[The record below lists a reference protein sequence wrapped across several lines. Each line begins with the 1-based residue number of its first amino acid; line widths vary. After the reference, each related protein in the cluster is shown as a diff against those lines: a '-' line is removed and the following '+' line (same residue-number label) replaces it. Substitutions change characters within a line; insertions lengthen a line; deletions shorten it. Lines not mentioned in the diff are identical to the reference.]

1 MTPGHFAPLACIVD
15 FHHLRGP
22 EIEQWFGLGEKLR
35 SVADTDWALLPFFAL
50 PDGSHAFD
58 EEFSYFTLRCPSPA
72 DAGALNA
79 GKADVASSLF
89 GIACTRHIRAED
101 LVFRSS
107 EATRTSVQKAVVII
121 VDSPYLFSRIKE
133 KLSAVTATWFAQKDF
148 RDVQIIEQFHDHLVF
163 THEQEN
169 TDEYFGLSLREL
181 IHEYKYQTMVLFKCL
196 LLQPKMLFFGVNCE
210 RLCMLQFAL
219 VSLIPGL
226 LRNLQDCADANM
238 DSYEHSLIMSSSLR
252 TSDRNSLLSYMGLPL
267 QLFGKGAFFEPYIP
281 LQQLDMLSD
290 FATDSFIAGST
301 NSLLLQQN
309 NRYCETFVNLDE
321 HSIDILKPSLRAAL
335 TLSVPDRRF
344 IDFLT
349 QTVTV
354 TWDSEYPGRPAN
366 HGYTGSED
374 FIRLQFEEY
383 LLALL
388 SCVKYRQ
395 FVEKHGSDP
404 KALLSDAQGDPANDF
419 GAAWIEAWMQT
430 DNYRVFSKFTDSH
443 LFDVV
448 EPRHPTT
455 GALSVED
462 VQRRVAQQVAE
473 LHLDERFNTG
483 KEVLGKHLAT
493 GQKKV
498 STAINTLWAD
508 IEVMR
513 EAQRRKSEASSET
526 GESVPVTEAPRTGR
540 CKQKPLNCNAFRD
553 TLKDIV
559 LTPIQCLKRQTCH
572 KLKRTCKPRQLVL
585 ERTCRRGERGQQR
598 RGRLASEARRQRQKQ
613 IRWLYQR
620 PNGTKRLQK
629 DTARLTN
636 E

>member
-1 MTPGHFAPLACIVD
+1 MTPGQFKPLACIVD

-22 EIEQWFGLGEKLR
+22 EIEKWFGLDENLKHI
-35 SVADTDWALLPFFAL
+35 AETDWALLPFFAL
-50 PDGSHAFD
+50 PDGSHAFE
-58 EEFSYFTLRCPSPA
+58 EEFSYFTLRCQTSA
-72 DAGALNA
+72 DAGTSDSENTDTAT
-79 GKADVASSLF
+79 SLF
-89 GIACTRHIRAED
+89 GIACTRHIRAEE
-101 LVFRSS
+101 LIFRPS
-107 EATRTSVQKAVVII
+107 EVTRTSVQKAVVII
-121 VDSPYLFSRIKE
+121 VDTPYLFSRIKE

-148 RDVQIIEQFHDHLVF
+148 RDIQIIEQFHDHLVT

-196 LLQPKMLFFGVNCE
+196 LLQPKMLFFGANCE

-226 LRNLQDCADANM
+226 LRNLQDCADASMN
-238 DSYEHSLIMSSSLR
+238 SYEHSLNVSSSLR

-267 QLFGKGAFFEPYIP
+267 QLFGKGAFFGPYIP

-290 FATDSFIAGST
+290 FATDSFVAGST
-301 NSLLLQQN
+301 NSLLVQQN
-309 NRYCETFVNLDE
+309 SRYCDTFVNLDE
-321 HSIDILKPSLRAAL
+321 HSIEILKPSLRLAL

-349 QTVTV
+349 QTVTD
-354 TWDSEYPGRPAN
+354 TWDPEYPARPAN

-404 KALLSDAQGDPANDF
+404 KALLSDAQGDPTNDF
-419 GAAWIEAWMQT
+419 GTAWVEAWLQT
-430 DNYRVFSKFTDSH
+430 DNYRLFSRFTDSH

-473 LHLDERFNTG
+473 LHLDERFNSG
-483 KEVLGKHLAT
+483 KEVLGKTLAT

-513 EAQRRKSEASSET
+513 DAQRRKSAVSSEK
-526 GESVPVTEAPRTGR
+526 GDPIDDGSAAPPTGR
-540 CKQKPLNCNAFRD
+540 CKHALSNCRMIPTRSQRSSTDPSIVPKAPDLSQAQANVQAASARAGAYLSSWGTWAAEKRKVGFRGSSPVPEAKPTVVSSTERNKETA
-553 TLKDIV
+553 
-559 LTPIQCLKRQTCH
+559 KRY
-572 KLKRTCKPRQLVL
+572 
-585 ERTCRRGERGQQR
+585 
-598 RGRLASEARRQRQKQ
+598 SQ
-613 IRWLYQR
+613 I
-620 PNGTKRLQK
+620 G
-629 DTARLTN
+629 
-636 E
+636 